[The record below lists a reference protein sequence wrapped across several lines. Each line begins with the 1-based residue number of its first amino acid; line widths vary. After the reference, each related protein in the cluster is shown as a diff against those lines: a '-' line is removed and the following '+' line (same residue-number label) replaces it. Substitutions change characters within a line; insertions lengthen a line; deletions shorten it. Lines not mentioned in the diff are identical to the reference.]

1 MTSLITINYCG
12 IEYDYFNSKLKI
24 LISIP
29 KENFMLKTYYIYEI
43 TNNLDGRNYIGQRF
57 CPDNKT
63 PWTDTRYMGKGIYL
77 QASQKKHGIENFS
90 KRILAIC
97 YDETILNI
105 LEVEYIKAYKEIGKA
120 EYNIASGGHDRPR
133 MYMTEEQK
141 KLYNKHISEA
151 LQKSEKHKQSFHS
164 EERNRKISIANKGR
178 PSPTKGFKYPEEHC
192 QKISQAVNDMYNS
205 PKGEEVKSKIREA
218 RKHQIVTEEHRKH
231 ISEGLRGRTITEE
244 HRKHLS
250 ESQKGRTI
258 SEETKAKIRA
268 ARQKQVITQESIEK
282 RKVSIAE
289 YWASEKGQQQKRLN
303 SEFMKTFCPKPT
315 LGKRWYT
322 NGTEDVLADEC
333 PEGFTPG
340 RCKTQVPCSEETKQK
355 KRDWWINLSEE
366 EKKTHL
372 EKVSSGLK
380 GHGCSDT
387 RRSNISKAN
396 KGRHYYNNGVIEV
409 MQFECPEGF
418 VPGRLPSMAAK
429 ISKNLKRK

>member
-1 MTSLITINYCG
+1 M
-12 IEYDYFNSKLKI
+12 SKDNCKI
-24 LISIP
+24 LFSPISYQELRKTPNKGISGIY
-29 KENFMLKTYYIYEI
+29 KIENNINHKV
-43 TNNLDGRNYIGQRF
+43 YIGQSKNAIKRIKMHLWKEENPHLKKAF
-57 CPDNKT
+57 EEYGFDNFSFEILKETYDLNYWEIFLIQIYHATDNKYGYNMQSGGEGG
-63 PWTDTRYMGKGIYL
+63 DSEVTRKSWL
-77 QASQKKHGIENFS
+77 NPESRQ
-90 KRILAIC
+90 KRI
-97 YDETILNI
+97 
-105 LEVEYIKAYKEIGKA
+105 
-120 EYNIASGGHDRPR
+120 
-133 MYMTEEQK
+133 
-141 KLYNKHISEA
+141 
-151 LQKSEKHKQSFHS
+151 KSLH
-164 EERNRKISIANKGR
+164 
-178 PSPTKGFKYPEEHC
+178 
-192 QKISQAVNDMYNS
+192 
-205 PKGEEVKSKIREA
+205 
-218 RKHQIVTEEHRKH
+218 
-231 ISEGLRGRTITEE
+231 GRTITEE

-250 ESQKGRTI
+250 ESQKGRII

-282 RKVSIAE
+282 RKASIAE

-322 NGTEDVLADEC
+322 NGMEDVLAEEC
-333 PEGFTPG
+333 PEGFAPG

-387 RRSNISKAN
+387 CRSNISKAN